1 MTTATLIESDRSGGG
16 LARRLRRAERLTR
29 LRAFLLVLPL
39 LLFVLVMFVLPI
51 GQMLF
56 RSVDN
61 TAPCRLVPET
71 CQALQRWDGTGLPD
85 EALYAAFARDLA
97 ERFKDKTADQLGTRL
112 NYEASGMLSLVR
124 STARRISQV
133 TEGPY
138 RPAFEAIDPRWVDH
152 AVWAMIKQALVP
164 YTAAYYLNALDLKQD
179 SDGNVVAQPAD
190 QQIYVALFLRTFW
203 IGLVTTGIC
212 LLLGYPVAHLL
223 AHVPPAL
230 GNRLLILVLLPFWT
244 SLLVRTTSWIVL
256 LQSNGVLLDLLVHLG
271 IVDNDA
277 RPTLVYN
284 KIGTFVAMTH
294 VLLPFMILPLYSVMR
309 TISPLYQ
316 RAAESLG
323 AHPVIVFFRIYLPLS
338 LPGIGAGCLLVF
350 ILSVGYYITPALV
363 GGQSGQLI
371 SNLIAYHMRS
381 SLNWGLASA
390 LSAILLVAVLLL
402 YWLYSRLVGLENTR
416 LG

>member
-1 MTTATLIESDRSGGG
+1 MTTATLIDRSGEG
-16 LARRLRRAERLTR
+16 LAKRLRRVERTAK

-39 LLFVLVMFVLPI
+39 LLFVMTMFVVPI

-61 TAPCRLVPET
+61 TAPCRLVPDT
-71 CQALQRWDGTGLPD
+71 CGALQQWNGTGIPD
-85 EALYAAFARDLA
+85 ETVYENFAHDLA
-97 ERFKDKTADQLGTRL
+97 RLFKDHSIDQLGTRL
-112 NYEASGMLSLVR
+112 NYETSGMLSLMR
-124 STARRISQV
+124 STARQISKV

-138 RPAFEAIDPRWVDH
+138 QPAFQTINPIWGDH
-152 AVWAMIKQALVP
+152 ATWAMIKQALTP
-164 YTAAYYLNALDLKQD
+164 YTAAYFLNAVDLKRD
-179 SDGNVVAQPAD
+179 ADGRIVEQPVD
-190 QQIYVALFLRTFW
+190 QQIYVTIFLRTFW
-203 IGLVTTGIC
+203 IGLTVTGIC
-212 LLLGYPVAHLL
+212 LFLGYPVAYLL
-223 AHVPPAL
+223 ANVKTAVS
-230 GNRLLILVLLPFWT
+230 NRLLILVLLPFWT

-256 LQSNGVLLDLLVHLG
+256 LQSNGVILDLLVHLG
-271 IVDNDA
+271 IVADNA

-284 KIGTFVAMTH
+284 KVGTFVAMTH

-323 AHPVIVFFRIYLPLS
+323 AHPVVAFCRVYVPLS
-338 LPGIGAGCLLVF
+338 LSGIGAGCLLVF

-371 SNLIAYHMRS
+371 SNLIAYHMKS

-390 LSAILLVAVLLL
+390 LSAILLLAVILL
-402 YWLYSRLVGLENTR
+402 YWLYSRLVGLENTK

>member
-1 MTTATLIESDRSGGG
+1 MTTATLIDRPING
-16 LARRLRRAERLTR
+16 LAKRLRRVERTAK

-39 LLFVLVMFVLPI
+39 LLFVILLFVVPI

-61 TAPCRLVPET
+61 TAPCRLAPAT
-71 CQALQRWDGTGLPD
+71 CEALQKWDGTGIPG
-85 EALYAAFARDLA
+85 EPVYESFAHDLA
-97 ERFKDKTADQLGTRL
+97 QLFKDHAADQLGTRL
-112 NYEASGMLSLVR
+112 NYEASGMLSLIR
-124 STARRISQV
+124 STARQISKV

-138 RPAFEAIDPRWVDH
+138 QPAFQTINPIWGDH
-152 AVWAMIKQALVP
+152 ATWAMIKQALTP
-164 YTAAYYLNALDLKQD
+164 YTAAYFLNAVDLKRD
-179 SDGNVVAQPAD
+179 ADGRIVEQPVD
-190 QQIYVALFLRTFW
+190 QQIYVTIFLRTFW
-203 IGLVTTGIC
+203 IGLTVTGIC
-212 LLLGYPVAHLL
+212 LILGYPVAYLL
-223 AHVPPAL
+223 ATVKPAVS
-230 GNRLLILVLLPFWT
+230 NRLLILVLLPFWT

-256 LQSNGVLLDLLVHLG
+256 LQSNGVIIDLLVYLG
-271 IVDNDA
+271 IVADNA

-323 AHPVIVFFRIYLPLS
+323 AHPVVAFYRVYIPLS

-371 SNLIAYHMRS
+371 SNLIAYHMKS

-390 LSAILLVAVLLL
+390 LSAILLLAVILL
-402 YWLYSRLVGLENTR
+402 YWLYCRLVGLENTK

>member
-71 CQALQRWDGTGLPD
+71 CQGLQRWDGTGLPD
-85 EALYAAFARDLA
+85 EALYAAFARELA

-244 SLLVRTTSWIVL
+244 SLLVRTTAWFVL
-256 LQSNGVLLDLLVHLG
+256 LQDNGAVNSAIMSLG
-271 IVDNDA
+271 LSEEPLKLIFSRA
-277 RPTLVYN
+277 
-284 KIGTFVAMTH
+284 GTIIAMTH
-294 VLLPFMILPLYSVMR
+294 IQLPFTLLPIYSVMKG
-309 TISPLYQ
+309 IPPAYM
-316 RAAESLG
+316 RAARSLG
-323 AHPVIVFFRIYLPLS
+323 AGPVYAFRRIYMPQT
-338 LPGIGAGCLLVF
+338 LPGIAAGCLLTF
-350 ILSVGYYITPALV
+350 ILCLGYYITPALV
-363 GGQSGQLI
+363 GGPSDQMISG
-371 SNLIAYHMRS
+371 LIAEAMNRES
-381 SLNWGLASA
+381 NWGKASA
-390 LSAILLVAVLLL
+390 MGAILLSATMALFFI
-402 YWLYSRLVGLENTR
+402 YNRLVGIDKVK